1 MAKKKSTKNSISTIE
16 RTCRKRGFTPR
27 RVYVYDEC
35 VVFIDLGNLW
45 IYVPSNMTVRPGR
58 TMLKVVQI
66 DPIEEQNEE
75 VVEEDEQQFDQAD
88 RILARH
94 GLSSENDE
102 TVRDV
107 TILKDNYVY
116 TTARRRKWKTRK
128 SHKLGLRV
136 AVDLPRFMKYPN
148 TFKKSRIAEIHLHMI
163 VNIPVGVALKSRKT
177 QYEKYIDEV
186 LNEMH
191 KISDALREE
200 IEGIR
205 EVREESSQNLKFVS
219 VDIHAAHA
227 VALHEKA
234 IRNCNADQLLAKNL
248 LKEGIANL
256 ASFALEAEAAEHI
269 LSTTSKDVAKASAK
283 LTHLA

>member
-1 MAKKKSTKNSISTIE
+1 M
-16 RTCRKRGFTPR
+16 
-27 RVYVYDEC
+27 
-35 VVFIDLGNLW
+35 
-45 IYVPSNMTVRPGR
+45 
-58 TMLKVVQI
+58 
-66 DPIEEQNEE
+66 
-75 VVEEDEQQFDQAD
+75 
-88 RILARH
+88 
-94 GLSSENDE
+94 
-102 TVRDV
+102 
-107 TILKDNYVY
+107 Y
-116 TTARRRKWKTRK
+116 TAARRRKWKTRK